1 MEKTIEVKGVDLGS
15 FYGPADTNLKILEN
29 IFSSKIIVRGNKIK
43 IIGDEKEINLIDQIL
58 FEMASTLNEKGS
70 LDQSDV
76 ETLLAFNMSNSKS
89 NKSSSKKGIDFN
101 WVPYR

>member
-70 LDQSDV
+70 LDQNDV
-76 ETLLAFNMSNSKS
+76 ETLLTFNMSNSNS
-89 NKSSSKKGIDFN
+89 NKSSSKNIIHYGNLGK
-101 WVPYR
+101 P